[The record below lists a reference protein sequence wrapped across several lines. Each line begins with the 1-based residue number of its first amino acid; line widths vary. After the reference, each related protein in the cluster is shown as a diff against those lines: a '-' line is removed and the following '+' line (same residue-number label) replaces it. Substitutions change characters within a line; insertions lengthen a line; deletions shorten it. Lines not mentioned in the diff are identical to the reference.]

1 MNGRE
6 QTTVITPSKHLD
18 FTEIPV
24 LDVGPLITG
33 ERQDECI
40 EALRAACSEVG
51 FFYIRNHQVSIS
63 LISDLK
69 SAASK
74 FFCTSTDEKMA
85 LAITPQIQGYL
96 PLGYRS
102 YEGEEIAGTSH
113 QEGFWIGHE
122 RPTSAEYPL
131 DGPNQWPEQHP
142 SLKVTML
149 RYFAEIE
156 CLADVLL
163 RGFSMAL
170 GLEGDHLLQYFKKP
184 LSRLKVNHYP
194 PQRSPVREDN
204 LGVVPHA
211 DSGGFTI
218 LWQDEIGG
226 LEVQNKNGEW
236 VGAPPVADTFVIN
249 IGNIME
255 TWSNGLFSSTPHRV
269 INCGDNDRYSIPLF
283 VNPSADV
290 TIAPLIGDTEAIE
303 AFHYGTYQR
312 DLWRNTFPV
321 ANIV

>member
-102 YEGEEIAGTSH
+102 YEGEERAGTSH

-156 CLADVLL
+156 RLADVLL
-163 RGFSMAL
+163 RGFSLAL

-226 LEVQNKNGEW
+226 LEVQNKKGEW